1 MRLSELL
8 REVEFEGSIKN
19 DFDIKFVTDD
29 SRLVRPGALFV
40 CIRHRSFDGHTAAA
54 EALASG
60 AAAVVTQERLG
71 LENELNVVDSRAAY
85 ARLCAALCG
94 HPERKLRM
102 IGVTGTNGKTT
113 VTTLIRN
120 ILSDSGI
127 KTLLTGTV
135 CNRLG
140 EESLPSGLT
149 TPKPPELYSLL
160 SRAVLSGC
168 EACVAEASSQAL
180 AQGRLEGIAF
190 DAAVFTNITRD
201 HLDYHGT
208 FENYLAAKKK
218 LFEHSEVSA
227 VNLDDPRA
235 DEIIAASSGKTVT
248 FSTVLDCADYTA
260 KTSRC
265 CPRESALSLSQKG
278 G

>member
-71 LENELNVVDSRAAY
+71 LENELNVADSRAAY

-127 KTLLTGTV
+127 NT
-135 CNRLG
+135 
-140 EESLPSGLT
+140 
-149 TPKPPELYSLL
+149 
-160 SRAVLSGC
+160 
-168 EACVAEASSQAL
+168 
-180 AQGRLEGIAF
+180 
-190 DAAVFTNITRD
+190 
-201 HLDYHGT
+201 
-208 FENYLAAKKK
+208 
-218 LFEHSEVSA
+218 
-227 VNLDDPRA
+227 
-235 DEIIAASSGKTVT
+235 AASKAIPSNRP
-248 FSTVLDCADYTA
+248 CANA
-260 KTSRC
+260 
-265 CPRESALSLSQKG
+265 
-278 G
+278 